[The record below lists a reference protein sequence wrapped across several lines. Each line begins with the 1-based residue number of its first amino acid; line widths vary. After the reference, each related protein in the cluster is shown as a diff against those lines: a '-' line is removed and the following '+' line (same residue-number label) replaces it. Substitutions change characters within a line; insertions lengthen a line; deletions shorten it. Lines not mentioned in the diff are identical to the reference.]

1 MTILGFL
8 FLVFVLYLG
17 YRLLFDFI
25 IPVYRT
31 TKRVRKSFREMHER
45 MNQHT
50 EQYQQRENYTKQ
62 NQSNTNKGSSGD
74 YIDFEEIKD

>member
-1 MTILGFL
+1 MSILGFL
-8 FLVFVLYLG
+8 FLVFVIYLG

-25 IPVYRT
+25 LPVYRT
-31 TKRVRKSFREMHER
+31 TRRIKKGFREMHER

-50 EQYQQRENYTKQ
+50 QPYDQQTDDRSR
-62 NQSNTNKGSSGD
+62 NQSNDKGSTGE